1 MKSGKKD
8 TQLIL
13 VPFAA
18 KQVRQIRELSSW
30 VEPSIW
36 TIRMLTAL
44 LNGVKGGTWY
54 SLMDKMCAHKNFY
67 SAFKKVKA
75 NKGAA
80 GVDNQTIEMFEATLD
95 QNIARLHEHLKEGRY
110 TPQKIR
116 RKWIPKPGKKRE
128 NRPLGIPT
136 IRDRVVQT
144 GLRNAIEP
152 IFEIEFAEHSYGFR
166 PNRGTKDAL
175 RRVEELLNNG
185 YEWILDADIKSY
197 FATISHEKLLT
208 LIKQKITDRS
218 IIHLITQFLNQEI
231 METLNRWT
239 PDKGTPQG
247 AVISPLLSNIYLD
260 PLDKLMAVHGYEMI
274 RYADDFVIMA
284 KTQHECEQA
293 MKLLREWVEDV
304 ELTLH
309 PEKTALVNVN
319 GEGFDFLGYHFIR
332 NTRWPSNKSM
342 RKFRD
347 TIRTK
352 TKRTHGNSMTSIIE
366 EVNKTLEGWFGYFKH
381 SKRTTFTYVDGW
393 IRMRLRSILRRRNKM
408 EGRGRGEDHRR
419 WPNAYFG
426 KLGLFSL
433 TAARD
438 KACQSARR

>member
-1 MKSGKKD
+1 VKSGKKEK
-8 TQLIL
+8 QLIL
-13 VPFAA
+13 VPFEA
-18 KQVRQIRELSSW
+18 KQVREIRALSSW

-44 LNGVKGGTWY
+44 LKGVKGGTWY
-54 SLMDKMCAHKNFY
+54 SLMDKMCHQKNLY
-67 SAFKKVKA
+67 NAFKKVKA

-80 GVDNQTIEMFEATLD
+80 GVDNQTIEMFEAKLE
-95 QNIARLHEHLKEGRY
+95 QNIVRLHEQLKEGQY

-136 IRDRVVQT
+136 VRDRVVQT

-152 IFEIEFAEHSYGFR
+152 IFEVDFAAQSYGFR
-166 PNRGTKDAL
+166 PHRGTKDSL

-197 FATISHEKLLT
+197 FDTISHEKLLL

-218 IIHLITQFLNQEI
+218 ILRLITQFLNQEI
-231 METLNRWT
+231 METMNGWI

-260 PLDKLMAVHGYEMI
+260 PLDQFMAAQGYEMI
-274 RYADDFVIMA
+274 RYADDFVIMT
-284 KTQHECEQA
+284 KSRQECERA
-293 MKLLREWVEDV
+293 MKLLGEWVKDA

-309 PEKTALVNVN
+309 PEKTAIVNMN
-319 GEGFDFLGYHFIR
+319 EEGFDFLGYHFIR

-342 RKFRD
+342 KKFKD

-352 TKRTHGNSMTSIIE
+352 TKRTKGKSMSKTIE
-366 EVNKTLEGWFGYFKH
+366 EVNKTLVGWFGYFKH

-393 IRMRLRSILRRRNKM
+393 IRMRLRSILRKQNKM
-408 EGRGRGEDHRR
+408 KGRGRGEDHRR